1 MQGEYIAPQSDL
13 EQQIA
18 AIWADVLKLERVGLS
33 ENFFQLGGH
42 SLLATQ
48 AVARLQM
55 ELGADTPLALIFQT
69 DNLRDYAAAVTAA
82 ITECTADLDEFH
94 DFMNEL
100 EAV

>member
-1 MQGEYIAPQSDL
+1 
-13 EQQIA
+13 
-18 AIWADVLKLERVGLS
+18 VLKLERVGLAD
-33 ENFFQLGGH
+33 NFFQLGGH

-55 ELGADTPLALIFQT
+55 ELGADTPLALLFQT
-69 DNLRDYAAAVTAA
+69 DNLRDYATAVSAATRDR
-82 ITECTADLDEFH
+82 TADLDEFH